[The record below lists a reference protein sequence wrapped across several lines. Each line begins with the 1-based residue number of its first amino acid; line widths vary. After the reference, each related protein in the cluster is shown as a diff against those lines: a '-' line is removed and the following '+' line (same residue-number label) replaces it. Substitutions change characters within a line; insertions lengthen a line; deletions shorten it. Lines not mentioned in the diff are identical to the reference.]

1 MNYRM
6 KIILGVI
13 IGLLLIPLIAMQFTS
28 EVNWSLFDFV
38 VMGILLS
45 LTGFSIELVIR
56 RTQNLD
62 RRYLYITFIVV
73 LFLLVWAQ
81 LAVGITDLFFAVPDC
96 LI

>member
-1 MNYRM
+1 M

-28 EVNWSLFDFV
+28 EVNWSLYDFV

-81 LAVGITDLFFAVPDC
+81 LAVGITDLFFGGS
-96 LI
+96 